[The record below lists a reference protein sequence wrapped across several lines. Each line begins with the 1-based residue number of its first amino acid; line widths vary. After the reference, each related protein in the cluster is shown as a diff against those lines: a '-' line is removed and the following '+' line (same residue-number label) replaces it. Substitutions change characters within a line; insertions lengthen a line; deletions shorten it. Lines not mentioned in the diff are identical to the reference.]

1 MTEPMRDPTADESP
15 EVFDGELHVAVVVP
29 AYRVEDR
36 IGEVL
41 RTLPEWVRSVV
52 VVDDRSP
59 DRSAERVEAIADPRV
74 RIVRHERNLG
84 VGGAVVTGFREALRL
99 GAHLIVK
106 MDGDG
111 QMDPAHL
118 TRLLAPLVR
127 HDADLAKGNR
137 YRTLRTLEGM
147 PLVRRLGNAA
157 LTFLVKLASGH
168 WKMFDPTNGYF
179 AVRADLLRRIDLDRL
194 PKGYFFECGFL
205 IELGLE
211 RAKVEDVPIP
221 ARYRGERSSLSVGSA
236 LFGFPARL
244 LAGCARRIVRQYF
257 LYDFSAASLFLATG
271 VPLLG
276 FGIGFGVVQWYRSA
290 VTGVTAST
298 GTVMLA
304 ALPVILG
311 FQLLLQALVLDV
323 ASAPSEPVCRPLPH
337 GRGGIR

>member
-1 MTEPMRDPTADESP
+1 MR
-15 EVFDGELHVAVVVP
+15 L
-29 AYRVEDR
+29 
-36 IGEVL
+36 
-41 RTLPEWVRSVV
+41 
-52 VVDDRSP
+52 
-59 DRSAERVEAIADPRV
+59 
-74 RIVRHERNLG
+74 VRHERNLG
-84 VGGAVVTGFREALRL
+84 VGGAVVTGIREALRL
-99 GAHLIVK
+99 GADVIVK

-111 QMDPAHL
+111 QMDPAYL
-118 TRLLAPLVR
+118 PELLAPLLH
-127 HDADLAKGNR
+127 HDADFAKGNR

-147 PLVRRLGNAA
+147 PFVRRLGNAA

-179 AVRADLLRRIDLDRL
+179 AVRAELLRRMDLDRL
-194 PKGYFFECGFL
+194 PQGFFFECGLL

-236 LFGFPARL
+236 LIGFPARL
-244 LAGCARRIVRQYF
+244 FAGCARRVIRQYF
-257 LYDFSAASLFLATG
+257 LYDFSAASLFLAIG
-271 VPLLG
+271 IPLLG
-276 FGIGFGVVQWYRSA
+276 FGVGFGAFQWYRSA

-323 ASAPSEPVCRPLPH
+323 ASAPEEPVCPPLRPTPSAPRESNPPAQ
-337 GRGGIR
+337 GPGGAMR